1 MRLKQL
7 YKAIKPFQL
16 ISLLLTYS
24 LGVGLV
30 QYVDEIRNW
39 VDVWLGGIFLLM
51 VTLSVELLVL
61 LKPSKR
67 QNDWLKGLSYA
78 DARRFRL
85 ITASLSATLLTI
97 AVTIFIGWMVE
108 SVLWQGLI
116 FLILILMLSY
126 TLYYLAQVLVS
137 WNPFQILF
145 EGILFVVLPPAFA
158 YFLQSQD
165 LHRLLTL
172 VVIGLVPA
180 YWAYRL
186 LTLLK
191 TWGADQNSDTRTI
204 VTEIGWERSMTIHN
218 ALILLTFLLFAMVTL
233 FGFPWFLLWP
243 VFLVLPLGL
252 LEIWLMERVRRGSKP
267 LWTVMQIA
275 AACVLFIP
283 MYLVGFAFWIR

>member
-39 VDVWLGGIFLLM
+39 VDVWLGGIFLLL
-51 VTLSVELLVL
+51 VTLSVEFLVL

-67 QNDWLKGLSYA
+67 QNDWLKGLSYG

-97 AVTIFIGWMVE
+97 AVTIFIGWMVG

-116 FLILILMLSY
+116 FLILILVLSY
-126 TLYYLAQVLVS
+126 TLYYLAQVLVT

-165 LHRLLTL
+165 LHRLLSL

-191 TWGADQNSDTRTI
+191 TWGADQSNDTRTI
-204 VTEIGWERSMTIHN
+204 VTEIGWERSMTLHN
-218 ALILLTFLLFAMVTL
+218 ALILLTFLLFAIVTL

>member
-67 QNDWLKGLSYA
+67 QNDWLKGLSYG